1 MLWIRVVPEVASAIS
16 CLRVSMLYGKLGK
29 LWN

>member
-16 CLRVSMLYGKLGK
+16 CLCVSMLYGKLGK